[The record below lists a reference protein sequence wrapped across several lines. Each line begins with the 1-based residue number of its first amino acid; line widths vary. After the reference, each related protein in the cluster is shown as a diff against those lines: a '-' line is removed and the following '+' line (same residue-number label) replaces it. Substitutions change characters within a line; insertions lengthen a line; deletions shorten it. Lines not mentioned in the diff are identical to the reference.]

1 MKYKVV
7 NEEFR
12 YVSVWPLVVLCL
24 LSVLGLIAGAWVI
37 SGQRIPETVTQIDT
51 VTTYVLADTL
61 EFTEANFMMV
71 MEDLGVIKP
80 NVAFGQAR
88 IESNNFKSKIFIEN
102 NNMFGFRVAPR
113 TWEGTQLPFTNRGH
127 SCFSGWVSCV
137 IHYKRW
143 QDSRITDDRWIDN
156 NIVNSGFAEDPEY
169 SKKLKAAIR

>member
-37 SGQRIPETVTQIDT
+37 SGQRVPETVTQIDT

-71 MEDLGVIKP
+71 MEDLRIHHP
-80 NVAFGQAR
+80 EVALKQAEK
-88 IESNNFKSKIFIEN
+88 ESANFTSNIFKEN

-113 TWEGTQLPFTNRGH
+113 KWEGTQLPFTNRGH
-127 SCFSGWVSCV
+127 SCFNNWVECV

-143 QDSRITDDRWIDN
+143 QDACLTNDKWIDV
-156 NIVNSGFAEDPEY
+156 IANSGYAEDPNY
-169 SKKLKAAIR
+169 ANSIKRAVK